1 MSLPTVVMY
10 GRDRCG
16 YCRRA
21 RELLGRKGVAYTE
34 IDVELVE
41 GARAQMQRL
50 SGRSTVPQIFV
61 GDRALGGFD
70 DINALDA
77 AGELDRILAG
87 TDATEL

>member
-1 MSLPTVVMY
+1 MNGRRVVMY

-21 RELLGRKGVAYTE
+21 RELLTRKGVDWIE
-34 IDVELVE
+34 IDVELIE
-41 GARAQMQRL
+41 GAREEMQRL
-50 SGRSTVPQIFV
+50 SGRNTVPQILV

-77 AGELDRILAG
+77 AGELDAILAN
-87 TDATEL
+87 DAT